1 MSRLRGMQEGLPK
14 LIAVVGPTASGKT
27 DLAVRLAGQFNGE
40 IVSADS
46 RQFYRGMEIG
56 SDTVQGEVKTVGGYR
71 AVISEGIPHHLIS
84 IRSPAQLVTAGE
96 FVRLA
101 KRRIRSILKRGKI
114 PFVVGGTGLYVQALI
129 DNFVMPRVVA
139 HPEIRERLERR
150 TVASLYASLKRKDPE
165 YAARIPK
172 ENRRYT
178 IRALEVMEVTGA
190 PFSAQRRTS
199 EPVFDVLQIGI
210 ARPREEMYRRIDARV
225 DVLMERGLLQEA
237 KLLGKRYGWELS
249 TMSGLGHKQ
258 LGMYLREEISLERAV
273 ELIKRDTRR
282 FGKRQL
288 TWFRRDPR
296 IRWVKGYGEA
306 KPLVDRFLK
315 GR

>member
-1 MSRLRGMQEGLPK
+1 MPQLRNMQKGLPK

-27 DLAVRLAGQFNGE
+27 DLAVRLARHFNGE

-71 AVISEGIPHHLIS
+71 VVVFEGIPHHLIS
-84 IRSPAQLVTAGE
+84 FRSPSSPVMAGG
-96 FVRLA
+96 FVKLA

-129 DNFVMPRVVA
+129 DNFIMPGVVA
-139 HPEIRERLERR
+139 HPEIRTRLEKR
-150 TVASLYASLKRKDPE
+150 TTASLHTSLTKKDPE
-165 YAARIPK
+165 YAVRIPR
-172 ENRRYT
+172 ENRRYV
-178 IRALEVMEVTGA
+178 IRALEVMEVTGM
-190 PFSAQRRTS
+190 PFSAQQRTAD
-199 EPVFDVLQIGI
+199 PIFDVLQIGI

-237 KLLGKRYGWELS
+237 SRLGKRYGWELS

-258 LGMYLREEISLERAV
+258 LGMYLREEISLERAM

-288 TWFRRDPR
+288 TWFRRDSR
-296 IRWVKGYGEA
+296 IRWVKGYREA
-306 KPLVDRFLK
+306 KSLVHRFLK

>member
-1 MSRLRGMQEGLPK
+1 MQEGLPK

-27 DLAVRLAGQFNGE
+27 KLALRLARQFGGE

-56 SDTVQGEVKTVGGYR
+56 SDTVRGTMKNIGGYR
-71 AVISEGIPHHLIS
+71 AVISEGIPHHLTS
-84 IRSPAQLVTAGE
+84 FRSPADPVTAGG
-96 FVRLA
+96 FVKLA

-114 PFVVGGTGLYVQALI
+114 PFVVGGTGLYVQALL
-129 DNFVMPRVVA
+129 DNFTIPKVVA
-139 HPEIRERLERR
+139 HPEIRTRLERR
-150 TVASLYASLKRKDPE
+150 STASLYASLEKKDPE
-165 YAARIPK
+165 YAVRIPK
-172 ENRRYT
+172 ENRRYI
-178 IRALEVMEVTGA
+178 IRALEVMEVTGVQ
-190 PFSAQRRTS
+190 FSVQQRTAD
-199 EPVFDVLQIGI
+199 PVFDALQIGI
-210 ARPREEMYRRIDARV
+210 ARPREEMYLRIDARV
-225 DVLMERGLLQEA
+225 DLLMGRGLLQET
-237 KLLGKRYGWELS
+237 KRLGKRYGWEPS

-258 LGMYLREEISLERAV
+258 LGMYLRGEISLERAV

-306 KPLVDRFLK
+306 KPLVNRFLK
-315 GR
+315 GK